1 MGEWWEERNLAQKI
15 LLGIGFGIL
24 GIGLLALF
32 GWVVMLLWNWLM
44 PDLFGLKRLDYW
56 QAWGL
61 LALCTILFKG
71 FGSGAAATAA
81 IGSASGTCAA
91 TCGRRSPR
99 KRRPDG
105 RWGPAGPS
113 SRRLLVAVE
122 PCRNYTSF
130 RPAQAEMDEAS
141 LRQEIEATLEKYIRN
156 NYLPRNAGANLSID
170 ENLFDSGILD
180 SAGLISFITY
190 LEKSFGLAIPDED
203 LLPENFFR
211 WNP

>member
-71 FGSGAAATAA
+71 FGSG
-81 IGSASGTCAA
+81 S
-91 TCGRRSPR
+91 RSDRSDR
-99 KRRPDG
+99 KRKRHL
-105 RWGPAGPS
+105 
-113 SRRLLVAVE
+113 RR
-122 PCRNYTSF
+122 Y
-130 RPAQAEMDEAS
+130 
-141 LRQEIEATLEKYIRN
+141 LRE
-156 NYLPRNAGANLSID
+156 
-170 ENLFDSGILD
+170 
-180 SAGLISFITY
+180 
-190 LEKSFGLAIPDED
+190 EKS
-203 LLPENFFR
+203 PEKEA
-211 WNP
+211 